1 MKKVALS
8 LAFVFMMG
16 TIAVNAQKPKTEVK
30 KTPATEQKKPE
41 VKKDEKN
48 ANAATP
54 ATPAKPA
61 HKKKAHKKG
70 AKVAKKVEATAPV
83 AQ

>member
-41 VKKDEKN
+41 VKNDDKN
-48 ANAATP
+48 ANA

-70 AKVAKKVEATAPV
+70 AKVAKKVEATAPA

>member
-8 LAFVFMMG
+8 LALVFMMG
-16 TIAVNAQKPKTEVK
+16 TIAVNAQSPKKEVK
-30 KTPATEQKKPE
+30 KSVTTEQKKPE
-41 VKKDEKN
+41 VKKDDKI

-54 ATPAKPA
+54 VKPVQ
-61 HKKKAHKKG
+61 KKKAHKKVV
-70 AKVAKKVEATAPV
+70 KKAKKIEAKTTV

>member
-41 VKKDEKN
+41 VKKDDKT

-54 ATPAKPA
+54 AKTTQ
-61 HKKKAHKKG
+61 KKKGHKKG
-70 AKVAKKVEATAPV
+70 AKTTKKAEATTPV

>member
-16 TIAVNAQKPKTEVK
+16 TIAVNAQNPKSEVK
-30 KTPATEQKKPE
+30 KKPATEQKKPE
-41 VKKDEKN
+41 VKKDDKN

-54 ATPAKPA
+54 VKHAPKKKL
-61 HKKKAHKKG
+61 HKKIAKK
-70 AKVAKKVEATAPV
+70 AKVAKKTNAKTQV